1 VRKRRWVL
9 HILLL
14 ILALTILLP
23 RAWRWTRMDDKAKQF
38 LLARMQ
44 PVLGDAFAIDR
55 VSISFANIHLLGLYL
70 PPGEQPFSVRI
81 EDLRIGINP
90 IRMFRYGMDP
100 RAFSQDIMIKKP
112 VVLIR
117 TAPGAP
123 ARDAWPQGEKI
134 RLYLHNLQRLDFL
147 KMASIQEGAVALER
161 DGREPF
167 PLITGLKGW
176 LINENP
182 DTLLLRLSGH
192 PLGARQSLMTL
203 EGRFGLEEGGLDTIQ
218 TTFSRL
224 PLSRLLTPGEDR
236 EWLIHSGE
244 AEADISL
251 ALRPDR
257 EYQPNLSGWIRVAN
271 LAASWPERHLRC
283 DHSGITL
290 RLQEGR
296 VEVERSA
303 LWINQT
309 SMSLTGAITGPANP
323 HLQLTLSAPEI
334 DAGSFRDTL
343 PEELRGLTGQVALN
357 VDLEGPLASPQ
368 LRFGLLST
376 ALHLRDELFEEVSLN
391 ANWTGDSLQVQSLRG
406 RWRGLDI
413 EAVGALSG
421 IGDSTSLEGRLNAAG
436 ELLPLL
442 PPAYTGS
449 LRQARLSLAAALSGP
464 AAAPDAQGSLS
475 LSLAN
480 HTGGAMTSE
489 SRFLLRDRRFQINP
503 AGGPDEGIRGVIDW
517 SGEEPRFALNLPD
530 ARSWLEMLWP
540 APAGAMRQR
549 GLDFSLHL
557 NHLGGHYALQARLL
571 HSRPGRPVEELFAL
585 SSRLERLDGGW
596 QGIGTTTLWPDQTR
610 AVRGHFSLAAD
621 SMRVSLRDWTM
632 GEWFSGILQIG
643 RSGSLSGSCF
653 LQDFPVELLG
663 KGGAE
668 TPRGILDGEL
678 LITGTTRQPRLHTT
692 LRLQEGRYRSA
703 GPFESEGALTLAP
716 DGVVLERLLLTSEEN
731 TLLFANGWYRS
742 GADSLFLRLQGA
754 GFEMLRLSPALL
766 PGVKPLTGQTVAD
779 LVLSGTLRRPLL
791 SGRLRIQN
799 GSCYGIAFDDLEA
812 RFGPEEGA
820 APLPSAGE
828 APRLNLQR
836 LAVHRKGIL
845 ELAAR
850 GSLPLRGDDE
860 IDISLQG
867 TGNFLALLSDL
878 NPWFE
883 ESASEGRLS
892 ARLGG
897 SWGRPRISDARLSV
911 RHGMLKFES
920 VLPTVS
926 ELSADLAFRPDEQ
939 FIQIEEMQARIGGR
953 PVRIRSQLSRP
964 GLAERPLENLV
975 FPQWGGLNFGVLSLE
990 NGPQGVEVNIL
1001 GLMERGKFGTIW
1013 LEGRRPGEAFY
1024 CAGPINRPLF
1034 RGLIKAANTEFM
1046 FPFDETLP
1054 PMEDGIVY
1062 NVLMSAEW
1070 DVAVRVL
1077 EDVRYVKFLP
1087 GGLDKV
1093 YTNILIEEGGEDI
1106 DFTGVTNDSTF
1117 RILGQ
1122 ARTSSGVIEYLDM
1135 TFRIE
1140 QGGARWDRASLYP
1153 VTWGQART
1161 TVTDSLGFT
1170 SQIFLTVQTVDATME
1185 KKEVDDIVRQEERRG
1200 RWDQIRFKLSSDNP
1214 NLGTTEAQLLA
1225 SLGYSERTLQTKAM
1239 DVIGINT
1246 DNYLLRP
1253 FFKPVER
1260 TIEHFLQLDYVRF
1273 SSRFT
1278 RNFLDANL
1286 NNNLQVNSRLALL
1299 RSSRLILGKYLSRNV
1314 FLQYTGQVEAG
1325 VEYRYQ
1331 SRGLGLRHS
1340 LGLEYRISPQVL
1352 LELEYNYDSLM
1363 LYNRDDKRIMV
1374 RHWFP
1379 F

>member
-1 VRKRRWVL
+1 MRKRSWVL
-9 HILLL
+9 HILLI

-23 RAWRWTRMDDKAKQF
+23 RVWRWTRMDEKAKLF

-44 PVLGDAFAIDR
+44 PVLGDACAIDR
-55 VSISFANIHLLGLYL
+55 VLINFANIHLLGLYL
-70 PPGEQPFSVRI
+70 PAGEQPFSIRI

-90 IRMFRYGMDP
+90 VRMFRYGMDP

-117 TAPGAP
+117 PAPGSP
-123 ARDAWPQGEKI
+123 AGELWPQGEKI
-134 RLYLHNLQRLDFL
+134 RHYLHNLQKLDFL
-147 KMASIQEGAVALER
+147 KMASIQEGEVALER
-161 DGREPF
+161 NGREAF

-192 PLGARQSLMTL
+192 PFGARQSLMTL
-203 EGRFGLEEGGLDTIQ
+203 EGRFGLEQGGLDTLR
-218 TTFSRL
+218 TTLSRL
-224 PLSRLLTPGEDR
+224 PLPRLMPPGEDR
-236 EWLIHSGE
+236 GWAIHSGE
-244 AEADISL
+244 AEADLSL
-251 ALRPDR
+251 TLRPDR
-257 EYQPNLSGWIRVAN
+257 ENKPELSGWIRVAN
-271 LAASWPERHLRC
+271 LAASWPERRLHC
-283 DHSGITL
+283 DQSGFTL
-290 RLQEGR
+290 RLHEGR
-296 VEVERSA
+296 VEVERSE
-303 LWINQT
+303 LWINRT
-309 SMSLTGAITGPANP
+309 SMSLSGAVLGAVNP
-323 HLQLTLSAPEI
+323 RLQLNLSAPKI
-334 DAGSFRDTL
+334 DAGSFQDAL
-343 PEELRGLTGQVALN
+343 PAELRGLTGQVTLN
-357 VDLEGPLASPQ
+357 AGLEGPLSSPRVQ
-368 LRFGLLST
+368 LRASSS
-376 ALHLRDELFEEVSLN
+376 ALHLKNELLEEVSLT
-391 ANWTGDSLQVQSLRG
+391 ASWAKDSLLVQNLRG
-406 RWRGLDI
+406 RWRGLELD
-413 EAVGALSG
+413 AAGTLSG
-421 IGDSTSLEGRLNAAG
+421 IGDSTRLEGRLAAAG
-436 ELLPLL
+436 DLLPLL
-442 PPAYTGS
+442 PPAYAGG
-449 LRQARLSLAAALSGP
+449 LDQARLSLSAALSGP
-464 AAAPDAQGSLS
+464 AAAPDAEGTLA
-475 LSLAN
+475 LGLAN
-480 HTGGAMTSE
+480 RSGGAMTST
-489 SRFLLRDRRFQINP
+489 SRFLLHSRRFQINP
-503 AGGPDEGIRGVIDW
+503 TDGPDEGVRGIIDW
-517 SGEEPRFALNLPD
+517 SAEEPLFALSLPA
-530 ARSWLEMLWP
+530 ARSWLEMIWP
-540 APAGAMRQR
+540 APAGAMRR
-549 GLDFSLHL
+549 HGIDFSLHL
-557 NHLGGHYALQARLL
+557 NHLGGHYSLQARLL
-571 HSRPGRPVEELFAL
+571 RSRPGRPAQELFAL
-585 SSRLERLDGGW
+585 SSRLERLDGAW
-596 QGIGTTTLWPDQTR
+596 QGIGTTTLWPDQSGT
-610 AVRGHFSLAAD
+610 VRGRFSLTAD

-632 GEWFSGILQIG
+632 GEWFSGILQIS
-643 RSGSLSGSCF
+643 RSGNLSGSCF
-653 LQDFPVELLG
+653 LTDFPVELLG
-663 KGGAE
+663 RDSTE
-668 TPRGILDGEL
+668 TPRGILNGEL

-703 GPFESEGALTLAP
+703 GPFESEGALTIAP
-716 DGVVLERLLLTSEEN
+716 DGVVLERLLLTGEKS
-731 TLLFANGWYRS
+731 TLLFANGWYRNA
-742 GADSLFLRLQGA
+742 GDSLFLRLQSG
-754 GFEMLRLSPALL
+754 GFEILHLSPALL

-779 LVLSGTLRRPLL
+779 LVLSGTLRQPQL

-812 RFGPEEGA
+812 RFSPDEGED
-820 APLPSAGE
+820 PPSPAGE
-828 APRLNLQR
+828 ALRLHLQR
-836 LAVHRKGIL
+836 LAVHRKGTL

-850 GSLPLRGDDE
+850 GYLPLRGGDE
-860 IDISLQG
+860 IDVSLQG

-878 NPWFE
+878 DPWFQ
-883 ESASEGRLS
+883 ESASEGRLN

-920 VLPTVS
+920 VLPAVS
-926 ELSADLAFRPDEQ
+926 ELSADFTFHPEEQ
-939 FIQIEEMQARIGGR
+939 FIQIEEMQARMGGR

-990 NGPQGVEVNIL
+990 NGPEGVEINIL
-1001 GLMERGKFGTIW
+1001 GLMEQGKFGTLW
-1013 LEGRRPGEAFY
+1013 LEGRRPGEAFF

-1034 RGLIKAANTEFM
+1034 RGLVKAANTEFM

-1062 NVLMSAEW
+1062 NVLMSADW
-1070 DVAVRVL
+1070 DVALRVL

-1106 DFTGVTNDSTF
+1106 EFTGVNNDSTF

-1161 TVTDSLGFT
+1161 TVTDSLGFS
-1170 SQIFLTVQTVDATME
+1170 SQIFLTVQTVDATKE

-1286 NNNLQVNSRLALL
+1286 NNNYQVNSRLALL
-1299 RSSRLILGKYLSRNV
+1299 RSSRLILGKYISRNV

-1325 VEYRYQ
+1325 VAYRYQ

-1340 LGLEYRISPQVL
+1340 FGLEYRISPQVL